1 MFDYVYSYFFSSQ
14 KDEDKNVKDS
24 KQHSQVDS
32 HLLLWDIRHLS
43 YHELENK
50 YQAKYSTISNILRG
64 EGIPIYKTDINKV
77 QRKLITIPVEFKP
90 SRVAIL

>member
-1 MFDYVYSYFFSSQ
+1 MFDYVYSYFFSQ
-14 KDEDKNVKDS
+14 KDENVKDDTVKDKYS
-24 KQHSQVDS
+24 HIDS

-50 YQAKYSTISNILRG
+50 YQAKYITISNILRA

-77 QRKLITIPVEFKP
+77 ERKLIKIPVEFKP
-90 SRVAIL
+90 TRVAIL

>member
-1 MFDYVYSYFFSSQ
+1 MFDYIYSYFYSSPE
-14 KDEDKNVKDS
+14 KTEKNENDK
-24 KQHSQVDS
+24 HSQVDS

-50 YQAKYSTISNILRG
+50 YQAKYSTISNILRT
-64 EGIPIYKTDINKV
+64 EGIQIYKCDINQV